1 MNFFLHCIFGIKEIV
16 TSVYTYEG
24 GFILGEQQY
33 TPIIAYLGPEA
44 SFTHIAANEL
54 FGSSGLLA
62 RPTIPDCIEAVASGH
77 ATYAVV
83 PLENALEGSVPLTI
97 DYMFN
102 ENDLYIQAE
111 LSIPIE
117 QHLMVHKEQQHH
129 LNEIESVHSHP
140 HALAQCHK
148 YLMYQYRGVPL
159 IQTTSTAA
167 AAKYVSENPQL
178 KIAAIGNRFACEKYD
193 LHMAEESIHDFH
205 FNHTRF
211 VVLAQ
216 RKGQIDVKGHSE
228 HPKTTLMV
236 KLPKDDRPGVLHQ
249 VLSVFSWRR
258 LNLTKIE
265 SRPLKTG
272 LGNYFFIIDVMED
285 ENAPLMK
292 GAMEELAALD
302 CEVRSLGTYYSY
314 EQKPTHA

>member
-1 MNFFLHCIFGIKEIV
+1 MEGNSLDDKNF
-16 TSVYTYEG
+16 
-24 GFILGEQQY
+24 

-44 SFTHIAANEL
+44 SFTHIAANYL
-54 FGSSGLLA
+54 FGNAGLTPQ
-62 RPTIPDCIEAVASGH
+62 PTIPDCIEAVGSGQ

-102 ENDLYIQAE
+102 ERNLFINAE

-117 QHLMVHKEQQHH
+117 QHLMVNKKQATA
-129 LNEIESVHSHP
+129 LDEIESVQSHP

-167 AAKYVSENPQL
+167 AAKYISENPDE
-178 KIAAIGNRFACEKYD
+178 KVAAIGNRLACEKYD
-193 LHMAEESIHDFH
+193 LHMAEENIHDFH

-211 VVLAQ
+211 VVLSL
-216 RKGQIDVKGHSE
+216 RKGQLDNLQHSQT
-228 HPKTTLMV
+228 PKTTLMV
-236 KLPKDDRPGVLHQ
+236 KFPEDDRSGMLHR
-249 VLSVFSWRR
+249 VLSVFSWRK

-272 LGNYFFIIDVMED
+272 LGNYFFIIDVLES
-285 ENAPLMK
+285 EEAPLMK
-292 GAMEELAALD
+292 GALEELEALN
-302 CEVRSLGTYYSY
+302 CSVRSFGTYYSY
-314 EQKPTHA
+314 EQK

>member
-1 MNFFLHCIFGIKEIV
+1 MGEK
-16 TSVYTYEG
+16 TYE
-24 GFILGEQQY
+24 
-33 TPIIAYLGPEA
+33 PIVAYLGPEA
-44 SFTHIAANEL
+44 TFTHIAAAEL
-54 FGSSGLLA
+54 FGKKGLF
-62 RPTIPDCIEAVASGH
+62 PQPSIPDCIDAVASGK

-97 DYMFN
+97 DYMFS
-102 ENDLYIQAE
+102 EHDLYIQAE

-117 QHLMVHKEQQHH
+117 QHLMVHKSRKDE
-129 LNEIESVHSHP
+129 LNGIESVHSHP

-148 YLMYQYRGVPL
+148 YLLYQYRGVPL

-167 AAKYVSENPQL
+167 AAKYVAAHPEE

-193 LHMAEESIHDFH
+193 LHMAEENIHDFH

-211 VVLAQ
+211 VVLSQ
-216 RKGQIDVKGHSE
+216 RKGQVDKAGHTNV
-228 HPKTTLMV
+228 PKTTLMV
-236 KLPKDDRPGVLHQ
+236 KLPKDDRAGVLHQ
-249 VLSVFSWRR
+249 VLSVFSWRK

-272 LGNYFFIIDVMED
+272 LGNYFFIIDVLED

-292 GAMEELAALD
+292 GAMEELAALG
-302 CEVRSLGTYYSY
+302 CVARSFGTYYSY
-314 EQKPTHA
+314 HGASQKV